1 MNNLSLQQV
10 YYIIRTFKINIM
22 TQIVTLTVNP
32 AIDKSTKFSG
42 LVAEQKIR
50 CEEPSLDAGGGG
62 INVSKAIS
70 RLGGKSLAVFTAGGS
85 SGKLLQDLLKKE
97 SIDYQAIV
105 TKNSTRENFIA
116 VDILTN
122 SQYRFGMPGAEILPK
137 EASEILKQIEQLKPT
152 YLVASGSLPTGLG
165 DDFYEKVAAV
175 SRKIGSRLIVDTSGE
190 PLKMAI
196 DEGVYLLKPNVGE
209 LAKLVG
215 ANTLEID
222 QVDEAAR
229 EIIAKGGCEIVV
241 VSLGPQGAVLV
252 TKDICEHIP
261 APSVQKKSTVGAG
274 DSMVGGMVWALS
286 TKKSMQEMLRWG
298 VACGSAATMN
308 EGTQL
313 FKKEDAERLF
323 VWLQKYK

>member
-1 MNNLSLQQV
+1 M
-10 YYIIRTFKINIM
+10 K
-22 TQIVTLTVNP
+22 IVTLTVNP

-50 CEEPSLDAGGGG
+50 CESPHFDAGGGG
-62 INVSKAIS
+62 INVSKAIA
-70 RLGGKSLAVFTAGGS
+70 RLGGKSLAVFTAGGP
-85 SGKLLQDLLKKE
+85 SGELLQDLLKSE
-97 SIDYQAIV
+97 SIDYQAI
-105 TKNSTRENFIA
+105 TIKNWTRENFIA
-116 VDILTN
+116 VDVLTN
-122 SQYRFGMPGAEILPK
+122 AQYRFGMPGAEILPE
-137 EASEILKQIEQLKPT
+137 EANEILKQIEVLKPDF
-152 YLVASGSLPTGLG
+152 LVASGSLSTGIG

-175 SRKIGSRLIVDTSGE
+175 SRKIGSKLIIDTSGE

-196 DEGVYLLKPNVGE
+196 DEGVYLLKPNVSE

-215 ANTLEID
+215 AETLEID
-222 QVDEAAR
+222 EVDEAAR

-252 TKDICEHIP
+252 TKDICELIP

-286 TKKSMQEMLRWG
+286 AGKTLQEMIRWG

-313 FKKEDAERLF
+313 FKKEDAKRLF
-323 VWLQKYK
+323 AWLQKYK

>member
-1 MNNLSLQQV
+1 MK
-10 YYIIRTFKINIM
+10 II
-22 TQIVTLTVNP
+22 TLTVNP
-32 AIDKSTKFSG
+32 AVDKSTKFSG

-50 CEEPSLDAGGGG
+50 CESPHFDAGGGG
-62 INVSKAIS
+62 INVSKAIA
-70 RLGGKSLAVFTAGGS
+70 RLGGKSKAVFTSGGPT
-85 SGKLLQDLLKKE
+85 GDLLQELVANE
-97 SIDYQAIV
+97 NIDYQALT
-105 TKNSTRENFIA
+105 TKNWTRENFIA

-122 SQYRFGMPGAEILPK
+122 SQYRFGMPGAEILPE
-137 EASEILKQIEQLKPT
+137 EAAEILKQIEALKPDF
-152 YLVASGSLPTGLG
+152 LVASGSLSAGLG
-165 DDFYEKVAAV
+165 DDFYEKVAAI
-175 SRKIGSRLIVDTSGE
+175 SRKIGSKLIIDTSGE
-190 PLKMAI
+190 PLKRAI

-215 ANTLEID
+215 AEVLEID

-252 TKDICEHIP
+252 TKNTHEHIP
-261 APSVQKKSTVGAG
+261 APPVQKKSTVGAG

-286 TKKSMQEMLRWG
+286 EGKTLPEMIRWG

-313 FKKEDAERLF
+313 FKIEDAKRLF
-323 VWLQKYK
+323 EWLKKYK